1 MAINKQK
8 GNSDLA
14 GKKILPIARKN
25 KLKPKPNADWTN
37 VAKIIIKTN
46 SILSDIPTHP
56 TK

>member
-8 GNSDLA
+8 GNSDLG